1 MARSTYS
8 YILGAC
14 KCDLNFCCQKTWKYV
29 KQEIGLKQRIYRRRR
44 PGSGRDDLKR
54 ANGNWFVGSWGNNS
68 LECLVSYFS
77 TFSIHWDN
85 RPFYK
90 LYKLEWDYFWTWT
103 TTQTWPFESFQN
115 LSFLN
120 TDTWKIHISTRINIG
135 TMWYTPWPPQKE
147 MCIDNWVIYF
157 VPGGGGLGKRPN
169 FADECRVH
177 TKMQPF
183 ALFNKEAPTGW
194 YSRSYI
200 LFGLTAPKPKN
211 LLDLRS

>member
-1 MARSTYS
+1 MLIARKSLPWRIFSELALSSTAIYSSYLLMARSTYS

-120 TDTWKIHISTRINIG
+120 TDTWKIHISTRINIDLQCDI
-135 TMWYTPWPPQKE
+135 PLDPP
-147 MCIDNWVIYF
+147 
-157 VPGGGGLGKRPN
+157 KRK
-169 FADECRVH
+169 C
-177 TKMQPF
+177 
-183 ALFNKEAPTGW
+183 ALTIESSIS
-194 YSRSYI
+194 SR
-200 LFGLTAPKPKN
+200 GEE
-211 LLDLRS
+211 D